1 MSELRTNKIYPRD
14 GLPAGASGGGIVQI
28 AYGNTSDQ
36 VDVSTTGSWIQVYTS
51 IASIAPTSASN
62 KVLIDMRTGWY
73 QSGDG
78 NGNDYFD
85 IRFTRT
91 IGGTTTSI
99 TDYKSGYNGWYNSGA
114 TINPMSNNHFQYLD
128 SPATT
133 STIAYGFE
141 VKINGISASAI
152 RFSYDDGGGD
162 QLTSMTLMEV
172 SG

>member
-1 MSELRTNKIYPRD
+1 MASELRVDRIIPVNGVPT
-14 GLPAGASGGGIVQI
+14 GGGGGIVQI

-36 VDVSTTGSWIQVYTS
+36 VDVSTTGSWIQIYTS
-51 IASIAPTSASN
+51 IASITPTSASN
-62 KVLIDMRTGWY
+62 KVLIDMRAEWY
-73 QSGDG
+73 QNGNG

-99 TDYKSGYNGWYNSGA
+99 TDYQPGYNAWHNTTA

-133 STIAYGFE
+133 STISYGFE
-141 VKINGISASAI
+141 VNIGGIASSVI
-152 RFSYDDGGGD
+152 SFSYDDGAGD